1 MNPMLSE
8 AKFKNLPRPIRKEPI
23 IAPKIMHFGPGAF
36 FRSFVA
42 SLIDGVNKKDVENWG
57 IIAVSL
63 HSEDSFNKLAGQD
76 LVFNALSMSIEKKWV
91 QKISSISDFLV
102 AQKEGQSVLNALSDV
117 KIEIVSLTIT
127 EKGYHYNSDKKE
139 LDFSNQNIIDDLENL
154 GNPKT
159 AVGFLVAGLRDRY
172 LNGKV
177 PFTILSCDNL
187 PNNGAVVKKII
198 LDFAQKIDPPFAK
211 WISKEVCFPS
221 SMVDRITPATKDQ
234 DIINFAEEY
243 GVYDPALVVHEE
255 FFQWVIEDSFSLE
268 RPKFELAGI
277 QMVSNVELHEK
288 MKLRCLNGTH
298 SALAYLGYLAGCNT
312 IAECVFDDSMSNYI
326 QYLWEKEIIPTLETP
341 EGEDLNDYCS
351 ELLERYQNTA
361 IEHRTWQIAM
371 DGSQKLP
378 QRILETVSDL
388 QKNQRNFQGL
398 ALVIAA
404 WIKYVTGTD
413 INGNIID
420 VRDPMADDFAAI
432 FKKSKTS
439 EHYVDSIL
447 DLRKVFPAN
456 LKDSSGFRIEIQ
468 KSYKLLEQY
477 GSFGSIKKVMSA
489 VEKQLRWKRH

>member
-1 MNPMLSE
+1 MNINLSE
-8 AKFKNLPRPIRKEPI
+8 EELKKLPRPIRKEPAI
-23 IAPKIMHFGPGAF
+23 TPRIMHLGPGAF

-42 SLIDGVNKKDVENWG
+42 SLIDEVNRNDVEKWG

-63 HSEDSFNKLAGQD
+63 NSESTFNQLVGQD
-76 LVFNALSMSIEKKWV
+76 LVFNALSMSSKKKQV
-91 QKISSISDFLV
+91 QQISSISDFSV
-102 AQKEGQSVLNALSDV
+102 AKKEGKSVLDVLSNEQ
-117 KIEIVSLTIT
+117 IEIVSFTIT

-139 LDFSNQNIIDDLENL
+139 LDFGNQNIIDDL
-154 GNPKT
+154 GNPQTPKT
-159 AVGFLVAGLRDRY
+159 AVGFLVAGLRERY
-172 LNGKV
+172 INGKT
-177 PFTILSCDNL
+177 PFTVLSCDNL
-187 PNNGAVVKKII
+187 PNNGAVVKKIV
-198 LDFAQKIDPPFAK
+198 LDFAQKIDPSLAK
-211 WISKEVCFPS
+211 WISKEVSFPS

-255 FFQWVIEDSFSLE
+255 FFQWVIEDNFSVG

-312 IAECVFDDSMSNYI
+312 IAECIFDDSMGNYI

-351 ELLERYQNTA
+351 ELLQRYQNPA

-388 QKNQRNFQGL
+388 LKHQRNFQGL
-398 ALVIAA
+398 ALAIAA
-404 WIKYVTGTD
+404 WIKYVTGKD
-413 INGNIID
+413 VNGNMID
-420 VRDPMADDFAAI
+420 VRDPLAKDFAMIA
-432 FKKSKTS
+432 KKSKTS

-447 DLRKVFPAN
+447 DQSKVFPAN
-456 LKDSSGFRIEIQ
+456 LRDSSAFRIEIQ
-468 KSYKLLEQY
+468 KSYNFLEQN

-489 VEKQLRWKRH
+489 VEK

>member
-1 MNPMLSE
+1 MNLILSE
-8 AKFKNLPRPIRKEPI
+8 EELKKLPRPIRKEPKVK
-23 IAPKIMHFGPGAF
+23 PKIIHFGPGAF

-42 SLIDGVNKKDVENWG
+42 SLVDRVNQKDVEKWG

-63 HSEDSFNKLAGQD
+63 HSEGSFNKLAGQD
-76 LVFNALSMSIEKKWV
+76 FVFNALSMSSTKKRV
-91 QKISSISDFLV
+91 RKISSISDFMV
-102 AQKEGQSVLNALSDV
+102 AKKDGQSVLDALLDE

-127 EKGYHYNSDKKE
+127 EKGYHYNSEKKE
-139 LDFSNQNIIDDLENL
+139 LDFSNQNIINDLENL
-154 GNPKT
+154 ENPKT

-198 LDFAQKIDPPFAK
+198 LDFAQKIDLSFAK

-243 GVYDPALVVHEE
+243 GVYDPALVIHEE
-255 FFQWVIEDSFSLE
+255 FSQWIIEDKFSSA
-268 RPKFELAGI
+268 RPNFELAGI

-298 SALAYLGYLAGCNT
+298 SALAYLGYLAGFNT
-312 IAECVFDDSMSNYI
+312 IAECVSDDSLLNYI

-341 EGEDLNDYCS
+341 EGENLNDYS
-351 ELLERYQNTA
+351 SKLLERYQNPA

-378 QRILETVSDL
+378 QRILETVNDL
-388 QKNQRNFQGL
+388 LKQQKNFQGL
-398 ALVIAA
+398 ALAIAA
-404 WIKYVTGTD
+404 WIKYVTGID
-413 INGNIID
+413 LNGATID
-420 VRDPMADDFAAI
+420 VRDPLANDFVKIA
-432 FKKSKTS
+432 KKSKTR
-439 EHYVDSIL
+439 EQYVDSIL
-447 DLRKVFPAN
+447 NLSKVFPAN
-456 LKDSSGFRIEIQ
+456 LRESSAFRIEIQ
-468 KSYKLLEQY
+468 NSYKLLEKY
-477 GSFGSIKKVMSA
+477 GSLVSVKKLMSA
-489 VEKQLRWKRH
+489 VEK